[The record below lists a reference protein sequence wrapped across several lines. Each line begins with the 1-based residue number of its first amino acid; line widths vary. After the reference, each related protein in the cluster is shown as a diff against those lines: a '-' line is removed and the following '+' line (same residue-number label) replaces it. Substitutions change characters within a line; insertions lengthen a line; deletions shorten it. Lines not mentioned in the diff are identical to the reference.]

1 MLKVDTAAETE
12 TAKFATSN
20 SHDPKMTLTI
30 TTEGAAKKYNFK
42 VENLPSAGTDGSKYT
57 YYVQE
62 TNVQLSGYL
71 APRYSNSGAPSGAE
85 YATNGGTIINKQ
97 EGGYVL
103 PETGGHGTNLIYL
116 LGSLLILFAGA
127 ALVIGYRRRR
137 NN

>member
-1 MLKVDTAAETE
+1 M
-12 TAKFATSN
+12 
-20 SHDPKMTLTI
+20 
-30 TTEGAAKKYNFK
+30 
-42 VENLPSAGTDGSKYT
+42 YT
-57 YYVQE
+57 YYVEE
-62 TNVQLSGYL
+62 TNEQLTGYL
-71 APRYSNSGAPSGAE
+71 TPIYSNLDAPTGAKS
-85 YATNGGTIINKQ
+85 ATNGGTIINKQ